1 MVPGP
6 LASYYVANK
15 ETGTGQSQVARTR
28 LLRHSREGGAMC
40 DASKIRCCGIPF
52 VAVFLAFLCL
62 LPATAQKSKEPGL
75 PKYDLHT
82 ETKMKVTVDEV
93 KLPPKSSEKDGAHLL
108 VKSGTDSVDVYLCP
122 KSFFD
127 DMGMSFSKGD
137 EVTLTGSKVKQ
148 GEADLILAREVVKGN
163 DTFVLRDEKGNP
175 VWN

>member
-1 MVPGP
+1 
-6 LASYYVANK
+6 
-15 ETGTGQSQVARTR
+15 
-28 LLRHSREGGAMC
+28 MC
-40 DASKIRCCGIPF
+40 DTREIHSCRIPF
-52 VAVFLAFLCL
+52 FAVFLASLCL
-62 LPATAQKSKEPGL
+62 LPAIAQKNQEPSP

-93 KLPPKSSEKDGAHLL
+93 KLPPKGSEKEVAHLL

-137 EVTLTGSKVKQ
+137 EVTLTGSKVKH

-175 VWN
+175 VWNWQR

>member
-1 MVPGP
+1 
-6 LASYYVANK
+6 
-15 ETGTGQSQVARTR
+15 
-28 LLRHSREGGAMC
+28 MC
-40 DASKIRCCGIPF
+40 DAREIHSCRIPF
-52 VAVFLAFLCL
+52 LAVFLACLCL
-62 LPATAQKSKEPGL
+62 LPATAQKSKEPSP

-93 KLPPKSSEKDGAHLL
+93 KLSPTGSGKQIAYLL

-137 EVTLTGSKVKQ
+137 EVTLTGSKVNQ

-163 DTFVLRDEKGNP
+163 DTFVLRDDKGNP